1 MSNKKQGGCP
11 PFSPRVLANYRS
23 LLVPEYTGPTPL
35 PEDDME
41 LYEVPITWEIP
52 PPAVNHEY
60 LPPTEIPTP
69 HVEDFEQPF
78 SFPMYDIE
86 TNPELEAAILD
97 HSQYYLEPLE
107 EPPVLT
113 KEEFHEQGYKLLEE
127 VVARA
132 KRDYKKILREMFGI
146 VLL

>member
-1 MSNKKQGGCP
+1 
-11 PFSPRVLANYRS
+11 
-23 LLVPEYTGPTPL
+23 
-35 PEDDME
+35 ME

-52 PPAVNHEY
+52 LQAMNHEY
-60 LPPTEIPTP
+60 LPPIEIPAP

-78 SFPMYDIE
+78 SFPMYDVE

-97 HSQYYLEPLE
+97 YSQYYLEPLE

-113 KEEFHEQGYKLLEE
+113 EREFHEQGYKLLEGA
-127 VVARA
+127 VARA
-132 KRDYKKILREMFGI
+132 KRDYKITLREMFRI